1 MSKADK
7 YKELFTDAFLMG
19 PNSVRLL
26 AEMLEKCPI
35 DEGLRILD
43 LGCGKGLT
51 SLFLTKETKAQ
62 VFAVD
67 LWVSATENYEQFK
80 KWDVDNTVVPIHS
93 DANDL
98 PFANEFFDVVVSID
112 SFHYFANHKG
122 FFKSKILPLVKKG
135 GKVII
140 AMPGL
145 KNEIHGCE
153 PELILEWVNGEESEY
168 ELYHS
173 REWWRSVLR
182 ENEDFKNV
190 DEFDLDS
197 FDISWQDWFDSNH
210 PYAVRD
216 AEYFKK
222 GVNKYLSSIGF
233 IIEKRRYN
241 ER

>member
-7 YKELFTDAFLMG
+7 YKKLFTDQFLMG

-51 SLFLTKETKAQ
+51 SLFLAKETKAQ
-62 VFAVD
+62 VYAVD

-122 FFKSKILPLVKKG
+122 FFYSKILPLVKKG

-168 ELYHS
+168 EFYHS

-182 ENEDFKNV
+182 ENEDFKIV

-210 PYAVRD
+210 PYAARD

>member
-51 SLFLTKETKAQ
+51 SLFLAKETKAQ
-62 VFAVD
+62 VYAVD

-182 ENEDFKNV
+182 ENEDFKIV

>member
-51 SLFLTKETKAQ
+51 SLFLAKETKAQ
-62 VFAVD
+62 VYAVD